1 MMNLAVHGF
10 CRILFVMNRW
20 PSRRAF
26 SLMLGVLLAL
36 GMSLSAAQAGGMVV
50 KMVSMASDMG
60 APGHDGC
67 DGCGSDDGKVATGA
81 CLSVCTIPALA
92 EIGRASWRER
102 EGQYGEISVGGG
114 SLKKN

>member
-81 CLSVCTIPALA
+81 CLSVCTIQADRKSTRLN
-92 EIGRASWRER
+92 S
-102 EGQYGEISVGGG
+102 SH
-114 SLKKN
+114 

>member
-26 SLMLGVLLAL
+26 SVMLGVLLAL

-67 DGCGSDDGKVATGA
+67 NGCGSDDGKVATGA
-81 CLSVCTIPALA
+81 CLSVRSEERRVGKECVSTC
-92 EIGRASWRER
+92 RARWSPSN
-102 EGQYGEISVGGG
+102 Y
-114 SLKKN
+114 KKKK